1 MTINFTLDDALIS
14 KAIQAGHHETAEE
27 AIFVALKEYVNRLE
41 SPSQDAS
48 GRSHPKILDWV
59 GKVDYY
65 EDYDHKE
72 LRRRKIR

>member
-27 AIFVALKEYVNRLE
+27 AISVALKEYVHRHE
-41 SPSQDAS
+41 SPSQDSPNRNHSA
-48 GRSHPKILDWV
+48 IVELA

-65 EDYDHKE
+65 EDYDHKA

>member
-14 KAIQAGHHETAEE
+14 KAIQAGHHQTAEE
-27 AIFVALKEYVNRLE
+27 AISVALKEYVNRHASN
-41 SPSQDAS
+41 SPDAP
-48 GRSHPKILDWV
+48 GRSRSQILEWV

-65 EDYDHKE
+65 EDYDPKE